1 MKVRKVDRAGVLV
14 KADYAWQRQITGQEI
29 GIAVMDT
36 GLYPHMDFGNR
47 IVCFQDFVYH
57 RHGLYDDCGHGT
69 HIAGIAAGNG
79 SMSHGQYR
87 GIAPGAS
94 VIACKVLDYSGN
106 GAVDTVIRGLE
117 WVVRNQQRYNI
128 RIVNISVG
136 TVANGEE
143 DEECELVMAVNHAW
157 DAGLV
162 VCVAAG
168 NNGPDPYSI
177 TMPGISRKVITV
189 GSSDDREAV
198 EVAGRMTSDYSG
210 RGPSYSCIIKPDLVA
225 PGSNIYSCQ
234 ARRQG
239 MRQGRAGYVKKS
251 GTSMSTPMVSGA
263 AALLLSKFP
272 QLSNADVK
280 KWLCESAA
288 DLGWDIRRQGFGMLD
303 IEGLLSSG

>member
-1 MKVRKVDRAGVLV
+1 MNRAGVLV
-14 KADYAWQRQITGQEI
+14 KADYAWQRQITGRGI
-29 GIAVMDT
+29 GIAVLDT
-36 GLYPHMDFGNR
+36 GIYPHADFGNR

-69 HIAGIAAGNG
+69 HIAGIAAGDG
-79 SMSHGQYR
+79 SMGGNR

-94 VIACKVLDYSGN
+94 IIACKVLDYSGN
-106 GAVDTVIRGLE
+106 GSVETVIKGLE
-117 WVVRNQQRYNI
+117 WVIRNKETYQI
-128 RIVNISVG
+128 RVVNISVG
-136 TVANGEE
+136 TIAKGEE
-143 DEECELVMAVNHAW
+143 DEECELVRAVNKVW

-189 GSSDDREAV
+189 GSSDDNEAV
-198 EVAGRMTSDYSG
+198 EVSGRTISDYSG

-234 ARRQG
+234 AKRQG
-239 MRQGRAGYVKKS
+239 FRSGRNGYIAKS

-263 AALLLSKFP
+263 VALLLSKEP
-272 QLSNADVK
+272 SLTNGEVK
-280 KWLCESAA
+280 RRLCESAS
-288 DLGWDIRRQGFGMLD
+288 DLGWESCRQGFGMLN
-303 IEGLLSSG
+303 IENLLKYRSRK